1 MASASAIKADSTRT
15 YSRSGIHRSV
25 GSTEDQ
31 GDFEVMV
38 ESIGESI
45 KEYGSKHPGIVA
57 CSIFLAGVY
66 LGWKIKPW

>member
-1 MASASAIKADSTRT
+1 MSSASAIKAESTRANT
-15 YSRSGIHRSV
+15 RSGGNRSAV
-25 GSTEDQ
+25 SASEQ

-45 KEYGSKHPGIVA
+45 KEYGGKHPGIVA
-57 CSIFLAGVY
+57 CSIFLAGIY

>member
-1 MASASAIKADSTRT
+1 MSSASAIKVESTRGAT
-15 YSRSGIHRSV
+15 RSGSARSV
-25 GSTEDQ
+25 SSAGEQ

-57 CSIFLAGVY
+57 CSIFLAGFY

>member
-1 MASASAIKADSTRT
+1 MASASAIKAESTRT
-15 YSRSGIHRSV
+15 DSRSDSNRSV
-25 GSTEDQ
+25 GSTEKQ
-31 GDFEVMV
+31 GDFDAMV
-38 ESIGESI
+38 ESIGMSI